1 MSGQPPRNMRLAA
14 QPRPAPPIACCSP
27 RALGRKFGRDFN
39 CRWMKAG
46 GQVSA
51 RRFLASD
58 KGIYLGMRAAKQQP
72 PLLPEA
78 NAIERC
84 DSSSLGSPRR
94 ILSAR
99 EAAVVA
105 SRRRRRINVLKKGS
119 SKKRPAQVAL
129 SGKFWEPLAKDK
141 ESKAF
146 ARRWDCRGWA
156 SLSRWAR
163 IFPYTPAP

>member
-39 CRWMKAG
+39 CRWMKAR

-72 PLLPEA
+72 PYYRRPTQLSDAIVLP
-78 NAIERC
+78 
-84 DSSSLGSPRR
+84 
-94 ILSAR
+94 
-99 EAAVVA
+99 
-105 SRRRRRINVLKKGS
+105 
-119 SKKRPAQVAL
+119 
-129 SGKFWEPLAKDK
+129 SGAGDVSYPPVKPPWLPPDAEGELT
-141 ESKAF
+141 
-146 ARRWDCRGWA
+146 C
-156 SLSRWAR
+156 
-163 IFPYTPAP
+163 